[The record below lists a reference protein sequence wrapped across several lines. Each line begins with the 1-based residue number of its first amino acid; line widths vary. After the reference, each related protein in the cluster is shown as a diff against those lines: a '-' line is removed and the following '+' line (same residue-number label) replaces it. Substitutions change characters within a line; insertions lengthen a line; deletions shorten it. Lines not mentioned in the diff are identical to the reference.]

1 MTDPLTPTDALL
13 AEAKAQTLML
23 KKINDKLNFFTIVL
37 IIGGLLSL
45 LF

>member
-1 MTDPLTPTDALL
+1 MPEPTPTDALL

-23 KKINDKLNFFTIVL
+23 KKINDKLNFFVL
-37 IIGGLLSL
+37 ILIIWGVLSI